1 MAIITD
7 RFLMTYTSWCNKHGF
22 KSRMQPY
29 GNEFHPFEASLPI
42 DIPECET
49 WIWGRTNKE
58 GYTYIDFVNQPASTN
73 VNKFV
78 ASAVHL
84 AGKKIVSCEEIT
96 NTTLVFN
103 TTLEQVKICGDQSN
117 LSGVNHSILH
127 GFNYSPAEVPFPGW
141 VRYGTFFNERNPWW
155 PYFKQWSAYKA
166 RISTIL
172 QETEA
177 FADIAVLHPLADMWT
192 IHGPQRDPFH
202 EAVEKGVTFF
212 DTAEMIPAQL
222 VMTTLLCS
230 EK

>member
-1 MAIITD
+1 MAW
-7 RFLMTYTSWCNKHGF
+7 RLTSGRDIQDPRINSAEEMVRLASIRLLLNK
-22 KSRMQPY
+22 
-29 GNEFHPFEASLPI
+29 I
-42 DIPECET
+42 DT
-49 WIWGRTNKE
+49 RSYK
-58 GYTYIDFVNQPASTN
+58 YQF
-73 VNKFV
+73 
-78 ASAVHL
+78 

-177 FADIAVLHPLADMWT
+177 FADIAVLHPLADMWS

>member
-96 NTTLVFN
+96 N